1 MNEELIDKVIEQLKR
16 DIICKDYTAI
26 DELLR
31 EVPEANL
38 LAFLMEG
45 DC

>member
-1 MNEELIDKVIEQLKR
+1 MNEELFDKVLEQLKR

-31 EVPEANL
+31 TVPEDVL
-38 LAFLMEG
+38 IAFLAE
-45 DC
+45 DA

>member
-1 MNEELIDKVIEQLKR
+1 MNQELIDKVIEQLKC

-31 EVPEANL
+31 DVPEANL

-45 DC
+45 DE

>member
-1 MNEELIDKVIEQLKR
+1 MNEELFDKVIEQLKR

-31 EVPEANL
+31 NVPEDVL
-38 LAFLMEG
+38 IAFLAEE
-45 DC
+45 DA